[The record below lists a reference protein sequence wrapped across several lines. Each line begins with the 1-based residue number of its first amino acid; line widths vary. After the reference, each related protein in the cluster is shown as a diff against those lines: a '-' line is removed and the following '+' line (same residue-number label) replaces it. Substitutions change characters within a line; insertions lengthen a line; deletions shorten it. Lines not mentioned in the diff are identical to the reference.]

1 MSQTALIDLFTEH
14 FANRQLFSSIAEA
27 RRHAAFI
34 LGTPVFPGTAPAKQ
48 VDEAIEAGAIRASRY
63 LAKQAKTPQEAY
75 RAIVNLYAGQPS
87 LTVRSSTSVAN
98 QAYSTPVPLAYLTA
112 HLAGIEPSTSVYE
125 PCSGNGSLLINASPG
140 MTTVNELDPTRADTL
155 RSQGF
160 MVTENDALSYV
171 PDQHHDVVITNPPFG
186 TIPSDTGGKRL
197 FTIKMDNDELQTTRI
212 EHAIVLNSLKAM
224 KPDGRAVFIIDSEQR
239 GQQKRLKHYS
249 TGQNQNFFQ
258 LLYKHYNV
266 KDHFTVSRKL
276 YRKQGADVPVD
287 IIVIHGKGASQRPLP
302 EHQTPHIY
310 ESFEEL
316 GKLIQNSRQV
326 QKAIP
331 PSASIRSIEDAK
343 KLLHQGNTL
352 KTADNLLTITPQDGG
367 QSFVMTTP
375 RKTQTGGRY
384 FLDHDLLA
392 ATGEDFYSLSD
403 QMKNTIT
410 PNKLEAALRIFFD
423 KDIPLL
429 VTDIPKINPSSQLAV
444 TGDWENFQEQI
455 PLFVHHPMTQ
465 EQIGHAA
472 ITIGRKMLDVAGIQR
487 DSCGHRA
494 LSGKEYRIDESPSR
508 LTIQAY
514 NRGPI
519 VSLQNGQLVTKLTSK
534 DYTRFLDISARLD
547 TLHCHQSVKSKSPSI
562 RQHVVRAFLQ

>member
-14 FANRQLFSSIAEA
+14 FANRQRFSSIAEA

-34 LGTPVFPGTAPAKQ
+34 LGAPVLPGTAPAKQ

-75 RAIVNLYAGQPS
+75 RAIVNLYAGQPL

-98 QAYSTPVPLAYLTA
+98 QAYSTPVPLAYLTT

-197 FTIKMDNDELQTTRI
+197 FTIKVDNDELQTTRI
-212 EHAIVLNSLKAM
+212 DHAIVLNSLKAM

-310 ESFEEL
+310 ESFEDL

-326 QKAIP
+326 QEAIP
-331 PSASIRSIEDAK
+331 PGTSIRSIEDAK

-352 KTADNLLTITPQDGG
+352 KTADNLLTIISQDGG

-392 ATGEDFYSLSD
+392 ATGEDFYSLGD
-403 QMKNTIT
+403 RMKNTVT
-410 PNKLEAALRIFFD
+410 PNKLEATLRVFFD

-429 VTDIPKINPSSQLAV
+429 VSDVSEIKSSSQLTV
-444 TGDWENFQEQI
+444 TGDWTNFQEQG
-455 PLFVHHPMTQ
+455 PLFEHHPMTQ
-465 EQIGHAA
+465 EQIGRTA
-472 ITIGRKMLDVAGIQR
+472 ITAARKMLDVVGIR
-487 DSCGHRA
+487 HDNSGYRS
-494 LSGKEYRIDESPSR
+494 LSGKEYRVDESP
-508 LTIQAY
+508 LGLVIHAH
-514 NRGPI
+514 NRGAI
-519 VSLQNGQLVTKLTSK
+519 ISLRNGQLTTNLTPK
-534 DYTRFLDISARLD
+534 DYTRFLDIAARLGK
-547 TLHCHQSVKSKSPSI
+547 LHRYQSMRSKSSSVKQRVIK
-562 RQHVVRAFLQ
+562 ALLQ

>member
-34 LGTPVFPGTAPAKQ
+34 LGTPVLSGTAPAKQ

-197 FTIKMDNDELQTTRI
+197 FTIKVDNDELQTTRI

-239 GQQKRLKHYS
+239 GQQKRSKHYS

-266 KDHFTVSRKL
+266 KKHFTVSRKL

-287 IIVIHGKGASQRPLP
+287 IIVIHGKGVSQRSLP
-302 EHQTPHIY
+302 EHQIPHIY

-316 GKLIQNSRQV
+316 GTLIQNVRQV
-326 QKAIP
+326 QEAIP
-331 PSASIRSIEDAK
+331 PGTSICSVEDAK
-343 KLLHQGNTL
+343 KLLHQGNAL
-352 KTADNLLTITPQDGG
+352 KTVDNQLTITPQDGG

-384 FLDHDLLA
+384 FLDHDLLS
-392 ATGEDFYSLSD
+392 ATGADFYSLD
-403 QMKNTIT
+403 DRMKNTVT
-410 PNKLEAALRIFFD
+410 PNKLEAALRVFFD

-429 VTDIPKINPSSQLAV
+429 VTDVPEIKPSSQLRV
-444 TGDWENFQEQI
+444 TGDWTKFQEQG
-455 PLFVHHPMTQ
+455 PLFERHPMTQ
-465 EQIGHAA
+465 EQIGHTAIIAA
-472 ITIGRKMLDVAGIQR
+472 RKMLDVVGIQHDKSGR
-487 DSCGHRA
+487 RS
-494 LSGKEYRIDESPSR
+494 LSGKKYRVDESP
-508 LTIQAY
+508 LGVTIYAH
-514 NRGPI
+514 NRGVI
-519 VSLQNGQLVTKLTSK
+519 ASLQNGQLTTNLTPQ
-534 DYTRFLDISARLD
+534 DYTRFLDIAARLGKPHRYQSMRSKS
-547 TLHCHQSVKSKSPSI
+547 LSVKQRVIK
-562 RQHVVRAFLQ
+562 ALL